1 MRTSKIL
8 RDEGIKRVEEN
19 TDSSWL
25 DEAYAAIQYLADRQS
40 YITADD
46 VWPLLTSR
54 PHNNSAMG
62 AVFRKAGNHG
72 VIEATDRF
80 VQSRRP
86 VAHARPLRVWAVAS

>member
-19 TDSSWL
+19 TDQSWL
-25 DEAYAAIQYLADRQS
+25 DEAFAAIEYLADRQS

-54 PHNNSAMG
+54 PHNNVAMG
-62 AVFRKAGNHG
+62 AVFRKAGNAG
-72 VIEATDRF
+72 VIQPTDRF
-80 VQSRRP
+80 VLSQRR
-86 VAHARPLRVWAVAS
+86 VNHARPLRVWEAAS